1 MTTRQTI
8 TNHFALS
15 KTRAWGVVNQ
25 HRIIAY
31 QAKKSGNVSIYTS

>member
-15 KTRAWGVVNQ
+15 KTRAWGAMDRQ
-25 HRIIAY
+25 YITRELKDL
-31 QAKKSGNVSIYTS
+31 QKGF